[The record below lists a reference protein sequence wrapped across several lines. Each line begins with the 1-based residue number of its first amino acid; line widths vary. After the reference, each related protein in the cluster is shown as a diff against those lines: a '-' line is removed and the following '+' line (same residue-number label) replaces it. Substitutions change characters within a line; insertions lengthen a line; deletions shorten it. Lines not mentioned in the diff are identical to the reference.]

1 MRNTYDYTG
10 KNVDTLES
18 LGYDDSDNFV
28 TFKQALKIDGVS
40 GKKLKGIKAAARL
53 VMYKMKED
61 EESGKKRLTPRFFS
75 VFNVKDV
82 MKRVNG

>member
-10 KNVDTLES
+10 KNVDTLEA
-18 LGYDDSDNFV
+18 LGYGESDNFV